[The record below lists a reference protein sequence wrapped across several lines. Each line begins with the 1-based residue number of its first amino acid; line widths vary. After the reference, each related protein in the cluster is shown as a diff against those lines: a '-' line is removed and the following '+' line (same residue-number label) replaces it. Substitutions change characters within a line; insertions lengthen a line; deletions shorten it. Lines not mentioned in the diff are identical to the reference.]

1 MKTTVVGLAMMLI
14 SITAFPQGDAITKF
28 FTKYQDDETFSQ
40 VTVSSK
46 MFSMLMDMQVEN
58 TEDQEIIN
66 AVSKLKGLRIL
77 GKDHTRDGRTLY
89 KEALALLPSNDYEEL
104 MSVRDEDKDMKFFIR
119 SGSSAGKIAEL
130 VMVMG
135 GNDDFMVLSLFG
147 DIDLKQIGKI
157 GSKMDISGLDHL
169 HKLDKNDKGGKDG
182 KNGKDTSKEPKQE
195 KKN

>member
-1 MKTTVVGLAMMLI
+1 MKKLMVGAVMMLM
-14 SITAFPQGDAITKF
+14 SIGAFAQGDAITKF

-46 MFSMLMDMQVEN
+46 MFSLLTDMQVDN
-58 TEDQEIIN
+58 AEDQEVIAAI
-66 AVSKLKGLRIL
+66 SKLKGLRIL
-77 GKDHTRDGRTLY
+77 AKDHARDGRTLY
-89 KEALALLPSNDYEEL
+89 KEAMALLPPKDYEEL

-119 SGSSAGKIAEL
+119 SGSTSGKIAEL

-157 GSKMDISGLDHL
+157 GSKMDINGLDKL
-169 HKLDKNDKGGKDG
+169 HKLDEKKNDG
-182 KNGKDTSKEPKQE
+182 KN
-195 KKN
+195 